1 MSGPSM
7 DPRLAEAWR
16 QFKTGQI
23 DEAAKAARA
32 VLDRAP
38 ADADAMHLMA
48 MIYYQQGRRGEA
60 SALFARAIA
69 ARPADTA
76 MRNNFA
82 AALMAQG
89 RKEDAVT
96 VLQQALQ
103 VNRADPLTLKNLGAA
118 LAASGQLMPAA
129 RYFQQAIEL
138 RPDLAEAH
146 IGLSGALRDLC
157 RADEALTHARRATQL
172 LPDSSVAH
180 AMHGVLL
187 HEMGRHPEAA
197 TALRRAVTLDPENR
211 EAQANLR
218 VVYSAMVPKW
228 HFAMLNDDVR
238 NDAYD
243 RGIRAIV
250 KPGDHVLEIGA
261 GSGLLAMMAARAGA
275 ARVTTCE
282 VNPVLAD
289 VARQIVAANGMADR
303 ITVIGRKSNL
313 LEVGRDLPQLADVL
327 IMEIFDTVLVGEG
340 ALPSLEDARKRL
352 LKPDALVL
360 PRGAR
365 LYAAAIEIPGARR
378 VNPIHQIAGFDLS
391 GFDVFRNPTGEMLE
405 LSREDHR
412 LLSEPFQIF
421 DFDFRTA
428 IPGAE
433 QKQIDFTANASGTIH
448 AVAVWYDLHLAE
460 SITMSTAPGTKGN
473 HWGQGVAFMSAD
485 IAVAPGDKL
494 VAHASYAGTRL
505 LVRIEKA

>member
-1 MSGPSM
+1 M

-16 QFKTGQI
+16 QFKTGQL
-23 DEAAKAARA
+23 DDAAKGARA
-32 VLDRAP
+32 VLDQAP

-48 MIYYQQGRRGEA
+48 MICHHQGRRGEA

-69 ARPADTA
+69 ARPGD
-76 MRNNFA
+76 MSIRNNFA
-82 AALMAQG
+82 AALIDQG
-89 RKEDAVT
+89 RKEDAVA

-103 VNRADPLTLKNLGAA
+103 ANRADPLTLKNLGAA
-118 LAASGQLMPAA
+118 LAASGQLMAAA
-129 RYFQQAIEL
+129 RQFQQAIEL
-138 RPDLAEAH
+138 KPDFAEAH
-146 IGLSGALRDLC
+146 IGLAGALRDLC
-157 RADEALTHARRATQL
+157 RADEAMTHARRATQL

-180 AMHGVLL
+180 ATHGVLL

-197 TALRRAVTLDPENR
+197 TALRRAVALDPENR
-211 EAQANLR
+211 EAQSNLR

-228 HFAMLNDDVR
+228 HFAMLNDDAR

-275 ARVTTCE
+275 AHVTTCE

-289 VARQIVAANGMADR
+289 VARQIVAANGMSDR
-303 ITVIGRKSNL
+303 VNVIGRKSNL
-313 LEVGRDLPQLADVL
+313 LEVGRDLPQPADVL

-340 ALPSLEDARKRL
+340 VLPSLEDARKRL
-352 LKPDALVL
+352 LKPDARVL

-378 VNPIHQIAGFDLS
+378 VNPVRRIAGFDLA
-391 GFDVFRNPTGEMLE
+391 GFDVFRNPAGEMLE
-405 LSREDHR
+405 LSREEHR
-412 LLSEPFQIF
+412 LLTEPFPVFEF
-421 DFDFRTA
+421 DFNSS
-428 IPGAE
+428 IPGTG
-433 QKQIDFTANASGTIH
+433 QKRIDLKASAAGTIH
-448 AVAVWYDLHLAE
+448 AVAVWYDLHLDEHIA
-460 SITMSTAPGTKGN
+460 MSTAPGTKGN
-473 HWGQGVAFMSAD
+473 HWGQGVAFMPAD
-485 IAVAPGDKL
+485 IAVAPGEKL
-494 VAHASYAGTRL
+494 AAYATYAGTRL